1 MKIYGTWEFLYVEI
15 TEVKTQIVADH
26 HSLWYLAKKV
36 VQSSRMLIND
46 KRITYSNLYLFHIS
60 TVNNKKFKL

>member
-15 TEVKTQIVADH
+15 RGKYTDC
-26 HSLWYLAKKV
+26 SLPTFITVSGKKE

-46 KRITYSNLYLFHIS
+46 KG
-60 TVNNKKFKL
+60 